1 MRYSSKPGPACS
13 KFGKAKKQ
21 ITFVDKNYKPGP
33 LCSKRKR
40 NGGALK
46 SKLETGTRRSS
57 TTSPTGLINGNDS
70 RPSASGTSQNDLKTN
85 GVLSDGSCS
94 KTENLQISSIA
105 SESWEVEKVG
115 ETTDTMV
122 TTNKGKRN
130 DQKEEESK
138 AGPLE
143 VGQTIFHP
151 KEAKNSE
158 TPETLLE
165 CKDLETVK
173 TGEANSM
180 ESDGKEIM
188 TNNPSAEDK
197 KDECFQ
203 LLSGDS
209 ETLAGLT
216 IQAALLSQHPP
227 VELKPNPAN
236 SIPDED
242 LMKELSDDDLK
253 GILQSKDAVCSCG
266 YVIPDNIMRTI
277 HKTIHAASNSL
288 KCSVCNVLFENYH
301 KFHEHLFCK

>member
-13 KFGKAKKQ
+13 KFGKTKQQ

-57 TTSPTGLINGNDS
+57 TTSPTDLINGNAS
-70 RPSASGTSQNDLKTN
+70 KPNASGTSQDLKTN
-85 GVLSDGSCS
+85 SILFDGSCS
-94 KTENLQISSIA
+94 KAENLEISCSA
-105 SESWEVEKVG
+105 SENLEVEKVG
-115 ETTDTMV
+115 ETTVPMG
-122 TTNKGKRN
+122 TTNEGKRN

-138 AGPLE
+138 ADSLE
-143 VGQTIFHP
+143 VGQTDCYP
-151 KEAKNSE
+151 KEEENSE
-158 TPETLLE
+158 TPETLQE

-173 TGEANSM
+173 ADEANIM
-180 ESDGKEIM
+180 ASDGKEII
-188 TNNPSAEDK
+188 TNNPSAQDI
-197 KDECFQ
+197 KDESFQ
-203 LLSGDS
+203 LLSDERS
-209 ETLAGLT
+209 EGLT
-216 IQAALLSQHPP
+216 ILTAVLSQHLS

-266 YVIPDNIMRTI
+266 YIIPDNIMRTI
-277 HKTIHAASNSL
+277 HKTIHAASNPL